1 MPNEEIS
8 KIRGIVKYL
17 LNKSEDD
24 IKALSDD
31 EVIQRYYQIIDNN
44 ISNIEALQAQYN
56 DRTGNNLTMLVSDLI
71 LWFISENKPMN
82 LNV

>member
-24 IKALSDD
+24 IKALGDD